1 MVKLKTRKGFSKTY
15 RCSAS
20 QSVAEYDDDDDG
32 DADVEEKRK
41 LVQMR
46 LEGRAGDLRDEDVRD
61 VAGEVQEDA
70 VMVRFK
76 DTVAN
81 SSDQGGDSVL

>member
-1 MVKLKTRKGFSKTY
+1 M
-15 RCSAS
+15 
-20 QSVAEYDDDDDG
+20 
-32 DADVEEKRK
+32 EEKRK

-46 LEGRAGDLRDEDVRD
+46 LEGRAGNLRDEDVRD
-61 VAGEVQEDA
+61 VAGEVEEDA

-81 SSDQGGDSVL
+81 SPDQGRCPVLW

>member
-1 MVKLKTRKGFSKTY
+1 MYSTLT
-15 RCSAS
+15 S
-20 QSVAEYDDDDDG
+20 QIVSEYDDDDDG

-61 VAGEVQEDA
+61 VAGEVEEDA

-81 SSDQGGDSVL
+81 TPEQGRCSVL